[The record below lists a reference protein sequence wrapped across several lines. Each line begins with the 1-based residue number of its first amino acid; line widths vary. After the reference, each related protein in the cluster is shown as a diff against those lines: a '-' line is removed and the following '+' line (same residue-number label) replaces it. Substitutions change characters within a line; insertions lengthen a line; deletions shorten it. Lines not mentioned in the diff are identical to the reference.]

1 MVNEIRYYLAYEDGD
16 MVIKY
21 EPNTL
26 LKKYDKKLKK
36 WVEDVELAQ
45 IYFGGILTKPI
56 TVDEAKKYTGGV
68 Q

>member
-1 MVNEIRYYLAYEDGD
+1 MNEIRYYLAIKDEN
-16 MVIKY
+16 MVIKS
-21 EPNTL
+21 EPNSL
-26 LKKYDKKLKK
+26 LRKFDIKTKK

-56 TVDEAKKYTGGV
+56 TVDEAKKYTGGI